1 VSDLALWLKAL
12 HIMAFAAWM
21 AGLWYLPRLF
31 VYHSQ
36 VAVGSEA
43 SDKYKIME
51 RRLLRGITTP
61 AMIATIAFGIALA
74 TVQGQWAS
82 GWLHAKTALVVLLAG
97 SHGVMARLTRQ
108 FAADARPA
116 GERTFRWFNEVPTV
130 LFIGIVILVVFQPGG

>member
-1 VSDLALWLKAL
+1 VSDLAPWLKAL

-43 SDKYKIME
+43 SEKFKIME

-61 AMIATIAFGIALA
+61 AMAATLLLGVALA
-74 TVQGQWAS
+74 ALQGQWSA
-82 GWLHAKTALVVLLAG
+82 GWLQAKTALVVLLVLG
-97 SHGVMARLTRQ
+97 HGVMAHCVKA
-108 FAADARPA
+108 FAADRRPA
-116 GERTFRWFNEVPTV
+116 SERAFRWLNEVPTV
-130 LFIGIVILVVFQPGG
+130 LFIGIVLLAVFRPG

>member
-1 VSDLALWLKAL
+1 
-12 HIMAFAAWM
+12 MAFAAWM

-74 TVQGQWAS
+74 TVQDQWAS
-82 GWLHAKTALVVLLAG
+82 GWLHAKTALVVLLAV
-97 SHGVMARLTRQ
+97 SHGIMARLVRR
-108 FAADARPA
+108 FATDARPA
-116 GERTFRWFNEVPTV
+116 DERTFRWFNEVPTV
-130 LFIGIVILVVFQPGG
+130 LFIGIVILVVFRPGG

>member
-43 SDKYKIME
+43 SEKYKIME

-61 AMIATIAFGIALA
+61 AMAAALLFGVTLAAL
-74 TVQGQWAS
+74 QGQWSA
-82 GWLHAKTALVVLLAG
+82 GWLQAKTVLVVLLMLG
-97 SHGVMARLTRQ
+97 HGVMARCVKA
-108 FAADARPA
+108 FAADERPA
-116 GERTFRWFNEVPTV
+116 SERAFRWLNEVPTV
-130 LFIGIVILVVFQPGG
+130 LFIGIVLLAVFRPG

>member
-1 VSDLALWLKAL
+1 
-12 HIMAFAAWM
+12 MAFAAWM

-31 VYHSQ
+31 IYHSQ
-36 VAVGSEA
+36 VSVGSEA

-61 AMIATIAFGIALA
+61 AMIATILFGVALA
-74 TVQGQWAS
+74 TLQGQWSS

-108 FAADARPA
+108 FASDARPA
-116 GERTFRWFNEVPTV
+116 GERSLRWFNEVPTV
-130 LFIGIVILVVFQPGG
+130 LFIGIVILVVFRPGG

>member
-1 VSDLALWLKAL
+1 MSDLTLWLKAL

-51 RRLLRGITTP
+51 RRLLHGITTP
-61 AMIATIAFGIALA
+61 AMVATIAFGIILA
-74 TVQGQWAS
+74 TVQGQWSA

-97 SHGVMARLTRQ
+97 SHGVMARLVGQ
-108 FAADARPA
+108 FAADGRPA
-116 GERTFRWFNEVPTV
+116 RERTLRWFNEVPTV
-130 LFIGIVILVVFQPGG
+130 LFIGIVMLVVFQPGR